1 VLLRLVSFSLPFPI
15 VMFAGQLAANDSYK
29 RLLADDHGELT
40 VPKRL
45 MAGAC
50 AGMTAT
56 ALTHPLDTVRLRLA
70 LPGHAYKGGRQLT
83 FWLWFVPRSDCVRLA
98 LPGWLESH
106 LVSHM

>member
-1 VLLRLVSFSLPFPI
+1 MLPCRS
-15 VMFAGQLAANDSYK
+15 VECTGQLAANDSYK

-40 VPKRL
+40 VAKRL

-70 LPGHAYKGGRQLT
+70 LPGHAYKGEIYM
-83 FWLWFVPRSDCVRLA
+83 CC
-98 LPGWLESH
+98 
-106 LVSHM
+106 